1 MPPLMFSFLCPRHY
15 LVVIPADLRYTSTQV
30 ACLHITC
37 YEAKL
42 QVNLVL
48 ECSAGH
54 KLLVQE
60 TIQKEKTFMCT
71 KFWVSHPRQM
81 PSLILPSGTVNP
93 LCYSLK
99 RDNMDRVYY
108 ALERAC

>member
-1 MPPLMFSFLCPRHY
+1 MFSLPCPRHY
-15 LVVIPADLRYTSTQV
+15 LVVIPAELRYPSTQV

-37 YEAKL
+37 YEAKF

-48 ECSAGH
+48 ERSAGH
-54 KLLVQE
+54 EVLVQE

-81 PSLILPSGTVNP
+81 PSLTFPLGTVNP
-93 LCYSLK
+93 LCYSLS
-99 RDNMDRVYY
+99 RNDMNRVCF
-108 ALERAC
+108 ALE

>member
-1 MPPLMFSFLCPRHY
+1 MPPLMSSFPCPRHY
-15 LVVIPADLRYTSTQV
+15 LVVIPADLRYSSTQV

-48 ECSAGH
+48 EHSAGLQ
-54 KLLVQE
+54 LLAQE

-71 KFWVSHPRQM
+71 KFWVSHRRQM
-81 PSLILPSGTVNP
+81 PSLIFPFRNCKSLMLLPNQG
-93 LCYSLK
+93 
-99 RDNMDRVYY
+99 
-108 ALERAC
+108 